1 MSANMDKWLAV
12 GEKLGF
18 EGKEL
23 REFVFAEQEER
34 EERIAVRED
43 SCARRDQTRS

>member
-23 REFVFAEQEER
+23 REFVFAKQEKE
-34 EERIAVRED
+34 RED
-43 SCARRDQTRS
+43 SCARRDQTRSRRS